1 MDWHADHYGTAS
13 NAATEALIKSQS
25 VESLEKDN
33 SILYD
38 LVDLMNIFKVSKRTI
53 FNWRAKGVINL
64 ICIGGKLYMTHKMLQ
79 NLVTAKGCAI

>member
-38 LVDLMNIFKVSKRTI
+38 LVDLMNIY
-53 FNWRAKGVINL
+53 W
-64 ICIGGKLYMTHKMLQ
+64 M
-79 NLVTAKGCAI
+79 